1 MIPFSD
7 LPLPHRPAEPGTVYL
22 VGAGPGNP
30 ELLTVRAARL
40 LAQADAL
47 AYDHLVAPE
56 IIAMAPTHAERMAK
70 LGLSRYE
77 GGWRTR
83 QEIELLERADR
94 EAATAREWKARVEK
108 LRARLERPD
117 DMERAKEELR
127 GLSDPAAAPAVA
139 TLLAQEQVQRVRGLL
154 VEALGRMRSQDAFAT
169 LVAVALDH
177 PDPET
182 RLAATEQLAAIAPE
196 VAASRLVAALGSA
209 DNAQVNRAA
218 EALGRLGVASV
229 APALV
234 ASLETQHVTMPGAG
248 GQSGSMSVTFT
259 PSGSGLS
266 MGGGPKAGRSF
277 ATTGPLLLLEVDG
290 HRLEVSELDGRR
302 TARVRVTPLEPSPE
316 TASSVRVEAG

>member
-1 MIPFSD
+1 MSSVFRASVW
-7 LPLPHRPAEPGTVYL
+7 LAVCAGGVAVMRAE
-22 VGAGPGNP
+22 
-30 ELLTVRAARL
+30 EAA
-40 LAQADAL
+40 
-47 AYDHLVAPE
+47 P
-56 IIAMAPTHAERMAK
+56 APTHAERMAK

-77 GGWRTR
+77 GAWRTR
-83 QEIELLERADR
+83 QEIDLLERADR
-94 EAATAREWKARVEK
+94 EAAIVREWKARVEK
-108 LRARLERPD
+108 LRGRLERPD
-117 DMERAKEELR
+117 EAERATEELR
-127 GLSDPAAAPAVA
+127 ALSDPAAAEAVA
-139 TLLAQEQVQRVRGLL
+139 AMVVREPSQRVRGLL
-154 VEALGRMRSQDAFAT
+154 VESLGRMRSQDAFAT

-248 GQSGSMSVTFT
+248 GQPGPMSVTFT

-266 MGGGPKAGRSF
+266 MGGGPKPVKVKARNEQVLAALVQLTGVNFQWDIAAWREWL
-277 ATTGPLLLLEVDG
+277 ATQARPAADTDL
-290 HRLEVSELDGRR
+290 RR
-302 TARVRVTPLEPSPE
+302 
-316 TASSVRVEAG
+316 G

>member
-1 MIPFSD
+1 MSSVFRASVW
-7 LPLPHRPAEPGTVYL
+7 LAVCAGGVAVMRAE
-22 VGAGPGNP
+22 GA
-30 ELLTVRAARL
+30 
-40 LAQADAL
+40 
-47 AYDHLVAPE
+47 AP
-56 IIAMAPTHAERMAK
+56 APTHAERMAK

-77 GGWRTR
+77 GAWRTR
-83 QEIELLERADR
+83 QEIDLLERADR
-94 EAATAREWKARVEK
+94 EAAIVREWKARVEK
-108 LRARLERPD
+108 LRGRLERPD
-117 DMERAKEELR
+117 EAERATEELR
-127 GLSDPAAAPAVA
+127 ALSDPAAAEAVA
-139 TLLAQEQVQRVRGLL
+139 AMVVREPSQRVRGLL
-154 VEALGRMRSQDAFAT
+154 VESLGRMRSQDAFAT

-248 GQSGSMSVTFT
+248 GQPGPMSVTFT

-266 MGGGPKAGRSF
+266 MGGGPKPVKVKARNEQVLAALVQLTGVNFQWDIAAWREWL
-277 ATTGPLLLLEVDG
+277 ATQARPAADTDL
-290 HRLEVSELDGRR
+290 RR
-302 TARVRVTPLEPSPE
+302 
-316 TASSVRVEAG
+316 G

>member
-1 MIPFSD
+1 MSRVLQSCVWLAVCVSSA
-7 LPLPHRPAEPGTVYL
+7 LP
-22 VGAGPGNP
+22 
-30 ELLTVRAARL
+30 VRADEA
-40 LAQADAL
+40 AA
-47 AYDHLVAPE
+47 V
-56 IIAMAPTHAERMAK
+56 PTHAERMAK

-108 LRARLERPD
+108 LRSRLDRPD
-117 DMERAKEELR
+117 ETERATEELR
-127 GLSDPAAAPAVA
+127 VLSDPAAAPAVA
-139 TLLAQEQVQRVRGLL
+139 TLLAREQVQRVRGLL
-154 VEALGRMRSQDAFAT
+154 VEALGRIRSQDAFAT
-169 LVAVALDH
+169 LVVVALDH

-196 VAASRLVAALGSA
+196 VAAPRLVAALGSA

-218 EALGRLGVASV
+218 EALGRLGVVSV

-248 GQSGSMSVTFT
+248 GQPGSMSVTFT

-266 MGGGPKAGRSF
+266 MGGGPKPVKVKARNEQVLAALVQLTGANFQWDIAAWRDWL
-277 ATTGPLLLLEVDG
+277 ATQARPAADIDL
-290 HRLEVSELDGRR
+290 RR
-302 TARVRVTPLEPSPE
+302 
-316 TASSVRVEAG
+316 G

>member
-1 MIPFSD
+1 MSSVFRASVW
-7 LPLPHRPAEPGTVYL
+7 LAVCAGGVAVMRAE
-22 VGAGPGNP
+22 
-30 ELLTVRAARL
+30 EAA
-40 LAQADAL
+40 
-47 AYDHLVAPE
+47 P
-56 IIAMAPTHAERMAK
+56 APTHAERMAK

-77 GGWRTR
+77 GAWRTR
-83 QEIELLERADR
+83 QEIDLLERANR
-94 EAATAREWKARVEK
+94 EAAIVREWKARVEK
-108 LRARLERPD
+108 LRGRLERPD
-117 DMERAKEELR
+117 EAERATEELR
-127 GLSDPAAAPAVA
+127 ALSDPAAAEAVA
-139 TLLAQEQVQRVRGLL
+139 AMVVREPSQRVRGLL
-154 VEALGRMRSQDAFAT
+154 VESLGRMRSQDAFAT

-248 GQSGSMSVTFT
+248 GQPGPMSVTFT

-266 MGGGPKAGRSF
+266 MGGGPKPVKVKARNEQVLAALVQLTGVNFQWDIAAWREWL
-277 ATTGPLLLLEVDG
+277 ATQARPAADTDL
-290 HRLEVSELDGRR
+290 RR
-302 TARVRVTPLEPSPE
+302 
-316 TASSVRVEAG
+316 G